1 MIPRGGFGCL
11 GIGHACTCAQ
21 SHTPCAHTPACTY
34 ERAIYMCTNACA
46 HTHMYTHMHA
56 HVHIMHACT
65 HTHAYA
71 HAHICMCTHTHA
83 CTHMHACTH
92 IHTCTHALYLCW
104 LSRAAARPWT
114 SVSPWGRGGPLRGKK
129 RKGSGYLEGRMDG
142 ALSLPEGGVRGSL

>member
-92 IHTCTHALYLCW
+92 THMHTRTL
-104 LSRAAARPWT
+104 
-114 SVSPWGRGGPLRGKK
+114 PLLAVTGCSQTMDFCVTL
-129 RKGSGYLEGRMDG
+129 GEGRPFTG
-142 ALSLPEGGVRGSL
+142 KETQGFRVPRGENGWCPLSP